1 MFKLPNNVDIHNLI
15 DDLRIFS
22 WEAADILNFYSQ
34 MLKQSDFKKKII
46 ENTNLNDP
54 VTLADLKVNE
64 IIIQRIKENYKNINW
79 EILSEENVKNE
90 FNKFD
95 RNAEWIWVFDPLDG
109 TKDFIQGTGNYAMHL
124 ALQYRN
130 VPCLGV
136 VLIPERNEL
145 WMTNGKNTWCE
156 KRDGSRVEK
165 SISPKECLKEM
176 TLVTSK
182 NHKNHILEEII
193 NKVCFKEVITMGS
206 IGCKVASIIRGDS
219 DIYISLSLPGKSSP
233 KDWDFAAP
241 EAILKAFGGAITNL
255 NNEELSYNKRNF
267 EQSGIIVATNNRDFQ
282 KNVCAELKEIIEKF
296 NLYPN
301 NL

>member
-1 MFKLPNNVDIHNLI
+1 
-15 DDLRIFS
+15 
-22 WEAADILNFYSQ
+22 
-34 MLKQSDFKKKII
+34 
-46 ENTNLNDP
+46 
-54 VTLADLKVNE
+54 
-64 IIIQRIKENYKNINW
+64 
-79 EILSEENVKNE
+79 
-90 FNKFD
+90 
-95 RNAEWIWVFDPLDG
+95 
-109 TKDFIQGTGNYAMHL
+109 MHL

-267 EQSGIIVATNNRDFQ
+267 EQSGIIVATNNRDVQ